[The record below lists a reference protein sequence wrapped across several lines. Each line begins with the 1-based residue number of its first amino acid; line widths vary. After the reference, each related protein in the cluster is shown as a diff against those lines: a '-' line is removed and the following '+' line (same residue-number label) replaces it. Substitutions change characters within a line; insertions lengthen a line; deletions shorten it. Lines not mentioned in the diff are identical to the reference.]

1 MSAEQTREQYL
12 ASLKEGDVVYR
23 DSRANS
29 LDRVRVSRITRTQI
43 ILISGGRYNRKTGY
57 SIGTSAGWD
66 RSVIMLPSPEIKAKW
81 QRLYLAKWA
90 SKTLPGIFQSLT
102 PDQQA
107 ELYRQIKD
115 MDAKNKG
122 AAADMPASSANDLD
136 ASQLPEDYE

>member
-12 ASLKEGDVVYR
+12 SSLKEGDVVYR
-23 DSRANS
+23 ESGANS
-29 LDRVRVSRITRTQI
+29 VDRVRVSRTTRTQI
-43 ILISGGRYNRKTGY
+43 ILVTGGRYNRTTGA
-57 SIGTSAGWD
+57 SIGSTSGWE
-66 RSVIMLPSPEIKAKW
+66 RSVIMQPTPQIKAKW

-115 MDAKNKG
+115 MEAKNKG
-122 AAADMPASSANDLD
+122 VDDGQPAPGTDNES
-136 ASQLPEDYE
+136 PIPCED

>member
-23 DSRANS
+23 ESRANS

-43 ILISGGRYNRKTGY
+43 ILITGGRYNRTTGY

-66 RSVIMLPSPEIKAKW
+66 RSVIMLPSPEVKAKW

-107 ELYRQIKD
+107 ELYRQIKE
-115 MDAKNKG
+115 MEAKNKG
-122 AAADMPASSANDLD
+122 VDDGQPDSGSDNE
-136 ASQLPEDYE
+136 SPIPYEE

>member
-23 DSRANS
+23 ESRANS

-66 RSVIMLPSPEIKAKW
+66 RSVIMLPSPEVKAKW
-81 QRLYLAKWA
+81 QRLYLAMWA

-107 ELYRQIKD
+107 ELYRQITVMK
-115 MDAKNKG
+115 AKNKG
-122 AAADMPASSANDLD
+122 VDDGQPDSGTDNE
-136 ASQLPEDYE
+136 LPIPCEE

>member
-12 ASLKEGDVVYR
+12 SSLKEGDVVYR
-23 DSRANS
+23 ESGANS
-29 LDRVRVSRITRTQI
+29 VDRVRVSRTTRTQI
-43 ILISGGRYNRKTGY
+43 ILVTGGRYNRTTGA
-57 SIGTSAGWD
+57 SIGSTSGWE
-66 RSVIMLPSPEIKAKW
+66 RSVIMQPTPQIKAKW

-115 MDAKNKG
+115 MEAKNKG
-122 AAADMPASSANDLD
+122 VDDGQPVPGTDNES
-136 ASQLPEDYE
+136 PIPCED

>member
-1 MSAEQTREQYL
+1 VNAEQTREQYL

-23 DSRANS
+23 ESRANS

-43 ILISGGRYNRKTGY
+43 ILITGGRYNRTTGY

-66 RSVIMLPSPEIKAKW
+66 RSVIMLPSPEVKAQW

-115 MDAKNKG
+115 MEAKNKG
-122 AAADMPASSANDLD
+122 EVADLPAPSADELESSEL
-136 ASQLPEDYE
+136 SEDS